1 MLPSRRELDSRKRID
16 SATELDFLTQNA
28 SKRRPKAPQ
37 DAPRASQEL
46 PESSPG
52 APQELPESS
61 GKRPRSPPERSKRTL
76 GRPGGLSGCFRR
88 PRGLI
93 LEPPRPIFNDLFMH
107 FAVSRCPFF
116 LREVCHKTLKSSICK
131 TTVPKPGAAVT
142 RRMASSI
149 NQGCAQGLSPTCFSP
164 RVRARPAGGMDL
176 LSCVGHVKSWCLFG
190 N

>member
-46 PESSPG
+46 PARSPG

-61 GKRPRSPPERSKRTL
+61 GKRPRSPPERSKRTF

-93 LEPPRPIFNDLFMH
+93 LEPPRPFFNDLFIH
-107 FAVSRCPFF
+107 LTVSRCPFF
-116 LREVCHKTLKSSICK
+116 WREVCHNSLKSSIKKCK
-131 TTVPKPGAAVT
+131 TMAEQATNRRKPRG
-142 RRMASSI
+142 RR
-149 NQGCAQGLSPTCFSP
+149 
-164 RVRARPAGGMDL
+164 
-176 LSCVGHVKSWCLFG
+176 
-190 N
+190 

>member
-46 PESSPG
+46 PESS
-52 APQELPESS
+52 
-61 GKRPRSPPERSKRTL
+61 GKRPRSPPERSKRTF

-93 LEPPRPIFNDLFMH
+93 LEPPRPIFNDLFIH
-107 FAVSRCPFF
+107 FPCLQVPSSGAKSVTTRLNLP
-116 LREVCHKTLKSSICK
+116 LKS
-131 TTVPKPGAAVT
+131 PKPWQSRPQFDA
-142 RRMASSI
+142 
-149 NQGCAQGLSPTCFSP
+149 NQG
-164 RVRARPAGGMDL
+164 GGGDTPQASTIKLNKALMRL
-176 LSCVGHVKSWCLFG
+176 Q
-190 N
+190 